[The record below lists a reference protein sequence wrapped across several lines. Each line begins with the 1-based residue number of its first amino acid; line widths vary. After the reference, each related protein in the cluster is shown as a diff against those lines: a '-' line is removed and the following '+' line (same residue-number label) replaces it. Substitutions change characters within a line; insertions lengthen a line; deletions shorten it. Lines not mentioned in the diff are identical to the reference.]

1 LFRNGLLNFLIF
13 VKLKMS
19 YPRYNNMSYP
29 NENTYPQTRKGIFLG
44 FNYVIPAEVNTPIE
58 LCREYGCAGRAPSFS
73 QAMLDGKIQMNQP
86 GIITKT
92 PR

>member
-1 LFRNGLLNFLIF
+1 
-13 VKLKMS
+13 MS

-29 NENTYPQTRKGIFLG
+29 NENTYPQARKGIYLG
-44 FNYVIPAEVNTPIE
+44 FNYVVPEVVNTPIE
-58 LCREYGCAGRAPSFS
+58 LCKEYGCAGRAPSFS
-73 QAMLDGKIQMNQP
+73 QSMLDGKIQMKQP

>member
-1 LFRNGLLNFLIF
+1 
-13 VKLKMS
+13 MS

-44 FNYVIPAEVNTPIE
+44 INYVIPAEVNTPIE

>member
-1 LFRNGLLNFLIF
+1 
-13 VKLKMS
+13 
-19 YPRYNNMSYP
+19 MSYP

-58 LCREYGCAGRAPSFS
+58 LCREYGCLGRAPSFS

>member
-1 LFRNGLLNFLIF
+1 
-13 VKLKMS
+13 MS
-19 YPRYNNMSYP
+19 YPRYNIMSYP
-29 NENTYPQTRKGIFLG
+29 NENTYPQTRKGVYLG

-58 LCREYGCAGRAPSFS
+58 LCKEYGCAGRAPSFS